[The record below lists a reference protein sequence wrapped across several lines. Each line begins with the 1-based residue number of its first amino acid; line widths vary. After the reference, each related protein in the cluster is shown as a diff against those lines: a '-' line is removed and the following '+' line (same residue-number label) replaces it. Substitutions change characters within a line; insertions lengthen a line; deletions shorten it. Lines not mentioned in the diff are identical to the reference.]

1 MRRLPPEFFGRD
13 ATVVA
18 PELLHTVVVVGGV
31 RARITEVEAY
41 TQDDEA
47 SHSFRGVTQRNAAM
61 FGPPGMLYVYL
72 IYGMHH
78 CINVVTGEPD
88 DGQAVLIRGA
98 VVDGVDARLTNGPG
112 KLARMLGVD
121 LSWNGTPAEVFTDGS
136 TPAVVEVTPR
146 IGITKA
152 AALHRRWAARWIG
165 H

>member
-1 MRRLPPEFFGRD
+1 MRRLPPEFFARD
-13 ATVVA
+13 ATAVA
-18 PELLHTVVVVGGV
+18 PELLHTLLVIGGM

-47 SHSFRGVTQRNAAM
+47 SHSFRGVTRRNAPM

-78 CINVVTGEPD
+78 CINVVTGEAG

-112 KLARMLGVD
+112 KLARTLGVD
-121 LSWNGTPAEVFTDGS
+121 RSWNGTPAEVFTDGS

-152 AALHRRWAARWIG
+152 AALPRRWIA